1 MGSAPK
7 GPALEALLRLAELAR
22 LQLQEERQ
30 PSLFPVDYMASL
42 LQIARHGEQQDKPL
56 PIPDARELQESKR
69 LTLGIHEVFGTL
81 YDQMGFTKVFGARKK
96 MAARLFRQAVL
107 MRLAAPGSSKRAC
120 CDKLAKYH
128 GVTVNPDKLYRMMDA
143 VDDTRI
149 ARLQSIVSH
158 TVRGFLD
165 EQVSMLFFDVT
176 TLYFASDKPDALRQ
190 KGFNKDGKPQKVQL
204 VLALFQTVEGLP
216 IGYELFPGNTA
227 DVRTLKPALEALKE
241 RFRIGNVILVAD
253 AGMLSRQNLDLL
265 ASEGW
270 DWVVAARLRS
280 LSRTME
286 AMLFKPHNWIMV
298 SEDTRI
304 AELALQGQRLVIRHS
319 ESRARKNALEREKT
333 VAKLQQRLTQGI
345 KGNGKA
351 GRFLSVDRGAV
362 TLDHDAIERDARYDG
377 LHGVWT
383 SLDRKRYAAQDIYA
397 YYGQLWR
404 IEDGFRVL
412 KHTMMTRPIYHWT
425 PRRVRAHMAICFVA
439 FALLRLLR
447 YQYNCMHAGQE
458 PLSEARIL
466 EELTDVQTSLLV
478 DTSTLKRYLVA
489 SPATKVQRA
498 LYRVV
503 DLTYPSRTRELI
515 AADPLP

>member
-1 MGSAPK
+1 M
-7 GPALEALLRLAELAR
+7 
-22 LQLQEERQ
+22 
-30 PSLFPVDYMASL
+30 
-42 LQIARHGEQQDKPL
+42 
-56 PIPDARELQESKR
+56 
-69 LTLGIHEVFGTL
+69 
-81 YDQMGFTKVFGARKK
+81 
-96 MAARLFRQAVL
+96 
-107 MRLAAPGSSKRAC
+107 
-120 CDKLAKYH
+120 
-128 GVTVNPDKLYRMMDA
+128 
-143 VDDTRI
+143 
-149 ARLQSIVSH
+149 
-158 TVRGFLD
+158 
-165 EQVSMLFFDVT
+165 
-176 TLYFASDKPDALRQ
+176 
-190 KGFNKDGKPQKVQL
+190 
-204 VLALFQTVEGLP
+204 
-216 IGYELFPGNTA
+216 
-227 DVRTLKPALEALKE
+227 RTLKPALEALKE

-286 AMLFKPHNWIMV
+286 AMLFKPHDWIMV
-298 SEDTRI
+298 SEDTRM

-412 KHTMMTRPIYHWT
+412 KQPMMTRPIYHWT

>member
-1 MGSAPK
+1 
-7 GPALEALLRLAELAR
+7 
-22 LQLQEERQ
+22 
-30 PSLFPVDYMASL
+30 
-42 LQIARHGEQQDKPL
+42 
-56 PIPDARELQESKR
+56 
-69 LTLGIHEVFGTL
+69 
-81 YDQMGFTKVFGARKK
+81 
-96 MAARLFRQAVL
+96 
-107 MRLAAPGSSKRAC
+107 
-120 CDKLAKYH
+120 
-128 GVTVNPDKLYRMMDA
+128 MDA

-425 PRRVRAHMAICFVA
+425 PRRVRGAHGD
-439 FALLRLLR
+439 LLRRLCVVTPVALPI
-447 YQYNCMHAGQE
+447 QLHACRPGAAQRSAHPGRAHRRSNLPPRGHQHAE
-458 PLSEARIL
+458 TILGGFPCHQSAACTLPCCRPDLSQQNPRADRCRSTAL
-466 EELTDVQTSLLV
+466 SDPGSDLKGHHQGNHRCPGRRTFSVQF
-478 DTSTLKRYLVA
+478 
-489 SPATKVQRA
+489 
-498 LYRVV
+498 
-503 DLTYPSRTRELI
+503 YPIRH
-515 AADPLP
+515 DYH